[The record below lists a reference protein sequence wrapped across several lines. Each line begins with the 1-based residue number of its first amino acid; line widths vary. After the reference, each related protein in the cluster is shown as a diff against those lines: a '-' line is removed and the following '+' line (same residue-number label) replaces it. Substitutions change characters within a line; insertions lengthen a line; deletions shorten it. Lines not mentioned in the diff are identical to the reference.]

1 MEKIKGITIVIL
13 QIQYLILAGIGTYA
27 LILYLSKSEIRECVQ
42 QQFVPSTSI
51 DTIFVDIKNKY
62 AR

>member
-13 QIQYLILAGIGTYA
+13 QIQYLILSGIGTYA

-42 QQFVPSTSI
+42 QQFATTRI

-62 AR
+62 AK